1 MTEFSVHT
9 ELLKRGGA
17 DPLSDWSHAIALLF
31 GGVLAAVLIGAAFGT
46 PPSEAM
52 GEPAAAELS
61 SVSAIIG
68 PPAPQSVRVVAA
80 APEAVTRP
88 SFAFGFL
95 EFDWDPNAPGG
106 VPGFDSSPKRDLR
119 VAAVSPRN

>member
-9 ELLKRGGA
+9 ELSKMGA
-17 DPLSDWSHAIALLF
+17 TDPLSDWSHAIALLF
-31 GGVLAAVLIGAAFGT
+31 GGVLAAMLIGAGFGT

-52 GEPAAAELS
+52 SEPAPAELS

-68 PPAPQSVRVVAA
+68 PSAARYAQVVAA
-80 APEAVTRP
+80 DPEAVTRP